1 MLQLNNVSLSFGNRV
16 LFADI
21 SLSLLEG
28 DKVGLVGVNGTGK
41 SSLLRIIMG
50 ELEPDSGTI
59 SRRNGLRI
67 GYLSQQHRFA
77 EGVRVIDA
85 VFSPH
90 DPTAHLVGAWQS
102 AV

>member
-16 LFADI
+16 LFTDI

-50 ELEPDSGTI
+50 ELEPDSGTTQQL
-59 SRRNGLRI
+59 RRFKVLLENTENTR
-67 GYLSQQHRFA
+67 
-77 EGVRVIDA
+77 
-85 VFSPH
+85 
-90 DPTAHLVGAWQS
+90 
-102 AV
+102 

>member
-16 LFADI
+16 LFSDI
-21 SLSLLEG
+21 NLSLLEG

-59 SRRNGLRI
+59 TRRSGLRI

-77 EGVRVIDA
+77 EDERVIDA

-90 DPTAHLVGAWQS
+90 DPKAQLVGAW
-102 AV
+102 

>member
-16 LFADI
+16 LFTDI

-50 ELEPDSGTI
+50 ELDPDVGTKTR
-59 SRRNGLRI
+59 SKGQRI
-67 GYLSQQHRFA
+67 GSLSRGCLA
-77 EGVRVIDA
+77 ECR
-85 VFSPH
+85 
-90 DPTAHLVGAWQS
+90 GARRC
-102 AV
+102 